1 MIDNNP
7 TQIEQ
12 LKILIY
18 GDKNFDEETFIKNY
32 FGNDL
37 KQKNDLEEFKKFEG
51 NIELIGGEKKCIF
64 YFFKSDKNDFP
75 KFSMDFDGTILIFEL
90 TNEESCKLVKS
101 RVKSFSKK
109 VKSLIILGDNPE
121 NKEIAI
127 NNDIKLFVYENQ
139 IEYYE
144 ANNKIQKT
152 NIMKMVIS
160 TVLAFKTVYPEKDLK
175 NEKNNSK
182 SNGHG
187 CCHNSCC

>member
-75 KFSMDFDGTILIFEL
+75 KFSIDFDGTILIFEL

-127 NNDIKLFVYENQ
+127 NNDIKHFAYENK
-139 IEYYE
+139 IDYYE
-144 ANNKIQKT
+144 ASNKNQKT
-152 NIMKMVIS
+152 NIMKIVIS
-160 TVLAFKTVYPEKDLK
+160 TILAFKTVYPEKDLK

>member
-121 NKEIAI
+121 NKEITI

-152 NIMKMVIS
+152 DIMKMVIS

-175 NEKNNSK
+175 NEKSYSK

>member
-51 NIELIGGEKKCIF
+51 NIKLIGGEKKCIF

-75 KFSMDFDGTILIFEL
+75 KFSIDFDGTILIFEL

-127 NNDIKLFVYENQ
+127 NNDIKHFVYENK
-139 IEYYE
+139 IDYYE
-144 ANNKIQKT
+144 ASNKNQKT
-152 NIMKMVIS
+152 NIMKIVIS
-160 TVLAFKTVYPEKDLK
+160 TILAFKTVYPEKDLK

>member
-152 NIMKMVIS
+152 DIMKMVIS

>member
-75 KFSMDFDGTILIFEL
+75 KFSIDFDGTILIFEL

-121 NKEIAI
+121 NKEITI
-127 NNDIKLFVYENQ
+127 NNDIKHFVYENQ
-139 IEYYE
+139 IVYYE
-144 ANNKIQKT
+144 ASNKIQKT

-187 CCHNSCC
+187 YCHNSCC

>member
-75 KFSMDFDGTILIFEL
+75 KFSIDFDGTILIFEL

>member
-1 MIDNNP
+1 MIYNNP

>member
-51 NIELIGGEKKCIF
+51 NIKLIVGEKKCIF

-175 NEKNNSK
+175 NEKNYSK